1 METLPKSA
9 SEDRRV
15 RGLSNPYLSFSF
27 TAAKVI
33 FYFGKSKS
41 FLGNLI
47 GSSPRWRI

>member
-1 METLPKSA
+1 M
-9 SEDRRV
+9 

-41 FLGNLI
+41 FFEI
-47 GSSPRWRI
+47 

>member
-41 FLGNLI
+41 FSKFN
-47 GSSPRWRI
+47 